1 MIIEEEITYEPDTYD
16 SITYEPITYEPIA
29 YEPDTLESITYEPDT
44 LEPNELAQRDLN
56 LREIRENIQQKKAYL
71 KRIMSTLKKEIGT
84 NQELNTILS
93 DYEESVSVL
102 RKKKEEQ
109 VIYFEL
115 MQDYLD
121 KITNDSDLTAEA
133 LIRAKD
139 DQRSILEEM
148 KKVKDEL
155 KELVEETSS

>member
-1 MIIEEEITYEPDTYD
+1 MIIEGEIAYEPDTYD
-16 SITYEPITYEPIA
+16 SIEYDTITYEPIT

-56 LREIRENIQQKKAYL
+56 LREIRENILQKKAYL